1 MLRTGPLF
9 IALCMAAIAASLAA
23 ILIFGLGLSV
33 PFGAAGGLAGLGVVA
48 LVVRILTGSQKN
60 APLRLFDVEER
71 VSTLSARLHM
81 IDQRFARLEQ
91 ILPEALK
98 RNNQGLERE
107 VTELGNLVRA
117 LAEQVEL
124 HEQLWVDATTRSVPS
139 AAIAREPMRSETAP
153 RGEIPAPPVIS
164 TPAPASQA
172 NVARAPLLGFRPV
185 NQDVGRKV
193 RKAIEGEGIELHLSP
208 IAMLPQ
214 RRVIYYD
221 TLPYLRDADGTLIGP
236 ADFVPDARATGLLP
250 MLDTFVLDRS
260 LRVARR
266 LKARERELT
275 LFVNLAAET
284 FRGDVFATEVARRLD
299 ANADLSSHL
308 MLGFSQEALHSFGG
322 VEAEM
327 LATLAEKGFRFVLTN
342 VTNLSL
348 DAKALNEF
356 GIRVVRIAADL
367 LIDEEAAADSSIH
380 PADLPNV
387 CRRNNILAIADN
399 VDTEQKVADLLDI
412 DVRAAQ
418 GAVFG
423 TPRPVRPEV
432 FADGEA
438 LASARTPA
446 FTTPAPRPGAQPHQ
460 PFRSIVRRV

>member
-1 MLRTGPLF
+1 
-9 IALCMAAIAASLAA
+9 MAAIAASLAA
-23 ILIFGLGLSV
+23 ILILGLGISV
-33 PFGAAGGLAGLGVVA
+33 PFGVAGGLAGLGVVA

-107 VTELGNLVRA
+107 VSDLGNLVRA

-124 HEQLWVDATTRSVPS
+124 HEQLWADATTH
-139 AAIAREPMRSETAP
+139 AAAPPPALAREPMRHEPVP
-153 RGEIPAPPVIS
+153 RVEIHAPVIS
-164 TPAPASQA
+164 TPAPAPQA
-172 NVARAPLLGFRPV
+172 SVARAPLPEFRPV

-214 RRVIYYD
+214 RRVIHYD

-236 ADFVPDARATGLLP
+236 ADFVPDTRATGLLP

-284 FRGDVFATEVARRLD
+284 FRGDVFATEIARRLD

-327 LATLAEKGFRFVLTN
+327 LATLSEKGFRFVLTG

-367 LIDEEAAADSSIH
+367 LIDEDAAAESSIH

-387 CRRNNILAIADN
+387 CRRNNILVIADN

-418 GAVFG
+418 GTVFG

-446 FTTPAPRPGAQPHQ
+446 FTTPAARPGVQPHQ